1 MYITSREKAI
11 IELIIKTSGKHT
23 AASIAKYL
31 NVSVRTVHRDLN
43 TIEKTLESF
52 GLRLNRNPNQG
63 LMIKGKNE
71 QLFRLMQYLTTTHPI
86 DQTPLEKKLLLLLS
100 LFEEEAYKIQAL
112 ANDLGISVST
122 LTAYLDEIT
131 DWLRDYNILITR
143 KRGVGVELFGKESDK
158 RHAMASYFLQNFN
171 EELIER
177 LFLLEKGE
185 YSSRKVLG
193 YFKADY
199 LLAIDR
205 IVHRVHP
212 NLADSDYLGFIVHL
226 CITMQRT
233 EEQFLLEERLVYPN
247 EISNEYHLI
256 IKICQELELM
266 YSVSFTK
273 EDMNYLAVILKGSKL
288 KAADAVPYD
297 SVVLSRMI
305 KNVIQDVSTQLN
317 VDMTKDFSLYQG
329 LLAHMEPALFR
340 LKQQMGMYNPLTEE
354 IQKKYP
360 VLFMAVRNSL
370 DKEFKEIGHF
380 SDDEIAFVVLHFGSA
395 LVMYEEDL
403 SIKALVVCPTGI
415 GTSKMLAS
423 RIKQE
428 ISEIDSVKISSIKEI
443 QQHGNLRNFD
453 IIISTVRLP
462 FINIDYVLVSPLL
475 NEENIQTIRSFL
487 RENIENLTK
496 TKQYLKTK
504 QKIASPS
511 TVEKMSIME
520 ILQEL
525 KDIQRSIE
533 SVLSHFRVYSTS
545 LKSHDQI
552 IKEMVRISEKEKLLS
567 NSIEVIEALKNR
579 ERQGG
584 LGIPNTEM
592 GLFHCRHKK
601 VNELIF
607 KISSVKDPVYIK
619 GMDNKDMPI
628 RHVLLLLAPE
638 ELSVRK
644 QEIISLIST
653 SLIESNEA
661 IMIYSSGN
669 EDLIRQKLESI
680 FLDYLHHN
688 VIKE

>member
-63 LMIKGKNE
+63 LMIEGKYE

-100 LFEEEAYKIQAL
+100 LFEEESYKIQAL

-205 IVHRVHP
+205 IVHQVHP

-288 KAADAVPYD
+288 KAVDAVPYD

-443 QQHGNLRNFD
+443 QQHGNLINFD

-680 FLDYLHHN
+680 FLDYLHHH